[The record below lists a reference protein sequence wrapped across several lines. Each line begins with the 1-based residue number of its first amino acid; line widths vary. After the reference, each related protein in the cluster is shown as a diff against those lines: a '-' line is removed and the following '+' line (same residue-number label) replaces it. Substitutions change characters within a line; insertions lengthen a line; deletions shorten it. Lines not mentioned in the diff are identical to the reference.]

1 MDGQNSLTYRRHP
14 LDAIFAPRSVAVIGA
29 TEKEDSVGRTLLWN
43 LISNPFGG
51 TVFPVNPKRNNVM
64 GIRAYP
70 SIGDVPEQVDLAV
83 IVTPAP
89 TVPGIIEEC
98 VQVGVKGSII
108 ISAGFK
114 EIGEEGRKLEEQILA
129 KARKAK
135 MRIVGPNCLGV
146 MSPLTGINATFAKG
160 MALPG
165 SVGFISQ
172 SGALCT
178 AVLDWS
184 LEERVGFSAFVSI
197 GSMLDV
203 DWGDLIYY
211 LGEDQRTK
219 SIVIYMETI
228 GDARRFLSAAREV
241 ALSKP
246 IIVIKAGRTE
256 AAAKAAASHTGSMAG
271 SDDVLEAAFK
281 RVGVL
286 RVNNITELFSMA
298 EVLGKQ
304 PRANGPN
311 LTIVTNAGGPG
322 VLATDALILGGGK
335 LTHISDEAMQELDA
349 FLPSAWS
356 RGNPIDVLG
365 DAGPDRYAQTL
376 ELAAR
381 DKNSD
386 GLLVVLTPQDMT
398 DPTQTAEKLTA
409 AAAKLKTKPVLA
421 SWMGGPTVAAGVAIL
436 NRNSIPTFQQPDTAA
451 RIFNYMWKYSSGLHA
466 IYETPLLP
474 EASEA
479 EAIHRTHAAEL
490 VDTVRQTG
498 RTILT
503 EYESKQI
510 FAAYGI
516 PTVETRLARTPDDAV
531 READALG
538 YPVVVKLNS
547 ETITHKSDVKGVQLN
562 LKDEAAVRTAFE
574 TIREAVTQLHG
585 AEHFQGVTVQPMIK
599 LEGYELIIGSSPD
612 PQFGPVLLFGTGGT
626 LVEVYKDRALGL
638 PPLNTTLARRM
649 MENTKIYHAL
659 QGVRGRKPVDMEALE
674 RLMVRFSQLVVEQ
687 RWIKEIDVNPLLA
700 SPSGLIALDARVV
713 LHPPEVTEADL
724 PPLAI
729 RPYPTQ
735 YIEPFTT
742 QTGTHVIIRPI
753 RPEDE
758 PMMASFNRTL
768 SPHSIYLRYFH
779 PISPA
784 QLTSHDQLAG
794 LTFIDYDREM
804 ALVAERRD
812 AHGRPEIVGMG
823 QLTKLQGTTDA
834 EFSVLVSDEYQ
845 RTGLGTEILRQLLL
859 IARNEG
865 IERVMAEVL
874 PENEGMRRVCARLGF
889 RQQMIP
895 GTRTIYAEVNV
906 ADARVDA
913 PAEDA
918 HDLPEP
924 QAMAAPAT

>member
-1 MDGQNSLTYRRHP
+1 MDGKNELTYRRHP
-14 LDAIFAPRSVAVIGA
+14 LDAIFAPRNVAVIGA

-64 GIRAYP
+64 GIRSYP
-70 SIGDVPEQVDLAV
+70 SIADVPDQVDLAV

-129 KARKAK
+129 KARSAK
-135 MRIVGPNCLGV
+135 MRIIGPNCLGV

-178 AVLDWS
+178 AVLDRS
-184 LEERVGFSAFVSI
+184 LAERVGFSAFVSI

-203 DWGDLIYY
+203 DWGDLVYY

-241 ALSKP
+241 SLSKP

-256 AAAKAAASHTGSMAG
+256 AAAKAAASHTGSLAG
-271 SDDVLEAAFK
+271 SDDVLDSAFR

-286 RVNNITELFSMA
+286 RVNNITELFAMA

-304 PRANGPN
+304 PRAAGPN

-322 VLATDALILGGGK
+322 VLATDALIMGGGK
-335 LTHISDEAMQELDA
+335 LTEISQEALEELNA

-356 RGNPIDVLG
+356 HGNPIDVLG
-365 DAGPDRYAQTL
+365 DANADRYAQAL
-376 ELAAR
+376 EVAAK

-398 DPTQTAEKLTA
+398 DPTQTAEKLTVA
-409 AAAKLKTKPVLA
+409 ASKLKTKPVLA
-421 SWMGGPTVAAGVAIL
+421 SWMGGPTVAAGTAIL
-436 NRNSIPTFQQPDTAA
+436 NRNSIPTFQNPDTAA
-451 RIFNYMWKYSSGLHA
+451 RIFNYMWKYSSNLRS

-479 EAIHRTHAAEL
+479 ERIDRARALAL
-490 VDTVRQTG
+490 VDEVRRER

-516 PTVETRLARTPDDAV
+516 PTVETRLALTADDAV
-531 READALG
+531 REAVALG
-538 YPVVVKLNS
+538 YPVVLKLNS
-547 ETITHKSDVKGVQLN
+547 LTITHKSDVKGVQLN
-562 LKDEAAVRTAFE
+562 LKTEEGVRIAFE
-574 TIREAVTQLHG
+574 TIREAVTEIHG
-585 AEHFQGVTVQPMIK
+585 AQHFQGVTVQPMIRM
-599 LEGYELIIGSSPD
+599 EGYELIIGSSPD
-612 PQFGPVLLFGTGGT
+612 AQFGPVLLFGTGGT

-649 MENTKIYHAL
+649 MEGTKIYHAL
-659 QGVRGRKPVDMEALE
+659 QGVRGRKPVDLEALE

-687 RWIKEIDVNPLLA
+687 RWIKEIDINPLLA
-700 SPSGLIALDARVV
+700 SPSGIIALDARIV
-713 LHPPEVTEADL
+713 LHDPDVEEADL
-724 PPLAI
+724 PQLAI
-729 RPYPTQ
+729 RPYPVQ
-735 YIEPFTT
+735 YSTPFTT
-742 QTGTHVIIRPI
+742 QTKTDLIIRPI

-758 PMMASFNRTL
+758 PLMATFNRTL
-768 SPHSIYLRYFH
+768 SPYSIYLRYFH
-779 PISPA
+779 PISPQ
-784 QLTSHDQLAG
+784 QLTSHEQLAS
-794 LTFIDYDREM
+794 LTFIDYDREIS
-804 ALVAERRD
+804 LVAERKDGR
-812 AHGRPEIVGMG
+812 GRPEIVGMG
-823 QLTKLQGTTDA
+823 QLSKLQGTTDA
-834 EFSVLVSDEYQ
+834 EFSVLVGDEHQ
-845 RTGLGTEILRQLLL
+845 RTGLGTELLRRLLL
-859 IARNEG
+859 IARDEG
-865 IERVMAEVL
+865 IERVVAEIL
-874 PENEGMRRVCARLGF
+874 PENEGMRRICAKLGF
-889 RQQMIP
+889 KQQMLP
-895 GTRTIYAEVNV
+895 GTRTIYAEINV
-906 ADARVDA
+906 SEAELDKPVEETADT
-913 PAEDA
+913 
-918 HDLPEP
+918 PEP
-924 QAMAAPAT
+924 ATD

>member
-1 MDGQNSLTYRRHP
+1 MDGQNELTYRRHP
-14 LDAIFAPRSVAVIGA
+14 LDAIFAPRNVAVIGA

-64 GIRAYP
+64 GIRSYP
-70 SIGDVPEQVDLAV
+70 TVSDVPDQVDLAV

-89 TVPGIIEEC
+89 TVPGLIEEC
-98 VQVGVKGSII
+98 VQLGVKGAII

-114 EIGEEGRKLEEQILA
+114 EIGEEGRKLEEQIL
-129 KARKAK
+129 KTARNAK
-135 MRIVGPNCLGV
+135 MRIIGPNCLGV

-165 SVGFISQ
+165 TVGFISQ

-178 AVLDWS
+178 SVLDWS
-184 LEERVGFSAFVSI
+184 LQDKVGFSAFVSI

-219 SIVIYMETI
+219 AIVMYMETI

-241 ALSKP
+241 ALTKP

-271 SDDVLEAAFK
+271 SDDVLDAAFN

-286 RVNNITELFSMA
+286 RVNSIAEIFYMA
-298 EVLGKQ
+298 EVLSKQ

-335 LTHISDEAMQELDA
+335 LTDIGDEAMQQLNE

-356 RGNPIDVLG
+356 HNNPIDVLG
-365 DAGPDRYAQTL
+365 DASADRYAKSL
-376 ELAAR
+376 EVAAA

-386 GLLVVLTPQDMT
+386 GLLVILTPQDMT

-409 AAAKLKTKPVLA
+409 AATKLTRKPVLA
-421 SWMGGPTVAAGVAIL
+421 SWMGGPSVAAGVSIL
-436 NRNSIPTFQQPDTAA
+436 NRNSIPTFPHPDTAA
-451 RIFNYMWKYSSGLHA
+451 RVFNYMWRYASNLKS
-466 IYETPLLP
+466 IYETPSLP
-474 EASEA
+474 EATETETIRRDQA
-479 EAIHRTHAAEL
+479 RALIEQVRGKRRT
-490 VDTVRQTG
+490 T
-498 RTILT
+498 LT
-503 EYESKQI
+503 EFESKQI

-516 PTVETRLARTPDDAV
+516 PTVETRLAATPDDAV
-531 READALG
+531 AAADAIG

-547 ETITHKSDVKGVQLN
+547 ETITHKTEVQGVQLN
-562 LKDEAAVRTAFE
+562 LKDAEAVRTAFE
-574 TIREAVTQLHG
+574 TIRANVERLHHK
-585 AEHFQGVTVQPMIK
+585 EDFLGVTVQPMIK

-612 PQFGPVLLFGTGGT
+612 AQFGPVLLFGTGGT
-626 LVEVYKDRALGL
+626 LVEVYRDRALAL

-649 MENTKIYHAL
+649 MEGTKIYHAL
-659 QGVRGRKPVDMEALE
+659 QGIRGRKPVDLDALE

-687 RWIKEIDVNPLLA
+687 PMIREIDINPLLA
-700 SPSGLIALDARVV
+700 SPSGIVALDARIL
-713 LHPPEVTEADL
+713 LHDPDMSEADL
-724 PPLAI
+724 PKPAI

-735 YIEPFTT
+735 YSSGFTT
-742 QTGTHVIIRPI
+742 SAGADTIIRPI

-758 PMMASFNRTL
+758 PQMVAFNRTL
-768 SPHSIYLRYFH
+768 SPYSIYLRYFH
-779 PISPA
+779 PVSPQ
-784 QLTSHDQLAG
+784 QLVSHEQLAA

-804 ALVAERRD
+804 SLVAEKKGE
-812 AHGRPEIVGMG
+812 HGRPEIVGMG

-834 EFSVLVSDEYQ
+834 EFSVLVGDEYQ
-845 RTGLGTEILRQLLL
+845 RTGLGTEMLRRLLM
-859 IARNEG
+859 IAQDEG
-865 IERVMAEVL
+865 IERVVAEIL
-874 PENEGMRRVCARLGF
+874 PENEGMRRVCTKLGF
-889 RQQMIP
+889 KQNVIP
-895 GTRTIYAEVNV
+895 GTRTIYAQVNV
-906 ADARVDA
+906 ADLNLDA
-913 PAEDA
+913 ILDDAEIN
-918 HDLPEP
+918 
-924 QAMAAPAT
+924 APATD